1 MSARLPQHAAPCL
14 QVRFEFDEPDF
25 AMIDTLFSL
34 AEAHLFMQLVELQDS
49 DSGQLPAG
57 KNTDDLYRQAMAWL
71 VDTQGCCAG
80 KELEFWMHFTQSG
93 CWPRCKISSCTL
105 PAAAAAWVSEERR
118 HVVQAGAA
126 LAWLPVGCLQDP
138 ARCSHCAAPSDC
150 AADKQS
156 PCSRAVSEGMG
167 WLPHQQDQ
175 ILSGDRAPAACRA
188 RTSGQIIVQVRQQ
201 VEHRT
206 PDCCRDVRAA
216 VDLCHRDGS
225 LKTAVAKDPSKYIHE
240 DHRLVMLC
248 QTYKRSGRKLF
259 LATNSLWDYTHVV
272 MNYLLGGRVGP
283 DKNEDW
289 LEFFDVV
296 ITGVRGWLGK
306 RSCGPHEST

>member
-1 MSARLPQHAAPCL
+1 MSCDPAPCKIWFLQGSLLDSCWAVCICSSCLAARALLHAGSGRAACLSWRVGLPICSPCMSARLPQHAAPCL

-49 DSGQLPAG
+49 DPGQLPAG
-57 KNTDDLYRQAMAWL
+57 KNTDDLYRQALAWL

-126 LAWLPVGCLQDP
+126 LAWLPVGCMQDP

-175 ILSGDRAPAACRA
+175 ILSGHRAPAACRA
-188 RTSGQIIVQVRQQ
+188 RTGGQIIAQVRQR
-201 VEHRT
+201 VDT
-206 PDCCRDVRAA
+206 GPLTAA
-216 VDLCHRDGS
+216 GTCAPPWTCA
-225 LKTAVAKDPSKYIHE
+225 TATVP
-240 DHRLVMLC
+240 
-248 QTYKRSGRKLF
+248 
-259 LATNSLWDYTHVV
+259 
-272 MNYLLGGRVGP
+272 
-283 DKNEDW
+283 
-289 LEFFDVV
+289 
-296 ITGVRGWLGK
+296 
-306 RSCGPHEST
+306 